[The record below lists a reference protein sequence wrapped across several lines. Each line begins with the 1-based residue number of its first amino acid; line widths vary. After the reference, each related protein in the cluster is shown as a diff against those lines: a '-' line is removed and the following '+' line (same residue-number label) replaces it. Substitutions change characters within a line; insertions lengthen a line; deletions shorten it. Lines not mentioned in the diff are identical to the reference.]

1 MSTHLRT
8 LWLSDIH
15 LGTAAARAGDLLEF
29 LDTVTADRVYLNGDI
44 IDIER
49 LRVKPAFPPL
59 HWQVV
64 NRFVRMAKQGME
76 VIYIPGN
83 HDHEIRE
90 LAGSHLCGI
99 RVALE
104 ARHRTSAGEKLLVTH
119 GDCLD
124 GRIRKGTNLEAF
136 GAAAYTWLVEADA
149 KIGRLRDRLGHDH
162 RPIATRIKSRLRT
175 AREYIARFERSA
187 AEYARERVVAPLVAG
202 LGERLAAIVL
212 QLPPQ
217 REPAPDAF
225 ARSLGHLLGALPP
238 GPRYGVE
245 IRSRAW
251 LGEKTRRALRDGGAL
266 PCFTVHPAMP
276 GLAEQVR
283 ALGGPAAW
291 DALLLRWNLGGDRRY
306 AQARDRHAPFD
317 RIVDPDP
324 ATLVAVAD
332 LARRATAAGRPAFV
346 SINNKAEGCAPRTAE
361 RLAAAG
367 CGGGG
372 EDAGA
377 V

>member
-187 AEYARERVVAPLVAG
+187 AEYARERGMDGVVCG
-202 LGERLAAIVL
+202 HIHR
-212 QLPPQ
+212 
-217 REPAPDAF
+217 PA
-225 ARSLGHLLGALPP
+225 
-238 GPRYGVE
+238 
-245 IRSRAW
+245 IRSIA
-251 LGEKTRRALRDGGAL
+251 G
-266 PCFTVHPAMP
+266 V
-276 GLAEQVR
+276 
-283 ALGGPAAW
+283 
-291 DALLLRWNLGGDRRY
+291 RY
-306 AQARDRHAPFD
+306 ANDGDWVEH
-317 RIVDPDP
+317 
-324 ATLVAVAD
+324 
-332 LARRATAAGRPAFV
+332 
-346 SINNKAEGCAPRTAE
+346 RTAIAE
-361 RLAAAG
+361 NADGELRLMRMNGGSPELVDIADGRALAAA
-367 CGGGG
+367 
-372 EDAGA
+372 
-377 V
+377 